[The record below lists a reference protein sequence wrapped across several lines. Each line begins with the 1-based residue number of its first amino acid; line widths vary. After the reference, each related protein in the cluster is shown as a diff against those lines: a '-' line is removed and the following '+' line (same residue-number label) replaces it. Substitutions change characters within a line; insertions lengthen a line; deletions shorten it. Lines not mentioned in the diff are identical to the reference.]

1 MNYFELFSLPER
13 PIIDRSVLSKK
24 FFELQRKFHP
34 DYHTDDTE
42 NEQLDILELSSAVNK
57 AYAIFKDDQ
66 KTIAYYLQTKGFLEE
81 EEKYNLPADFL
92 MEMMEVNELLDDGE
106 IAKVKALIADT
117 EARMDL
123 QFHQIVANLSDNIA
137 QAEVLKIKDYY
148 FRKKYLRRILDRLND

>member
-13 PIIDRSVLSKK
+13 PFVDKSVLSKK
-24 FFELQRKFHP
+24 YFELQRKFHP

-57 AYAIFKDDQ
+57 AYTIFKDDQ
-66 KTIAYYLQTKGFLEE
+66 KTIAYYLQSKGFLEE

-106 IAKVKALIADT
+106 AFKVKALIAET
-117 EARMDL
+117 ESQMDL
-123 QFHQIVANLSDNIA
+123 AFHQIIGNSGDKI
-137 QAEVLKIKDYY
+137 EEPEILKIKDYY

>member
-24 FFELQRKFHP
+24 YFELQLKFHP

-57 AYAIFKDDQ
+57 AYTIFKDDQ
-66 KTIAYYLQTKGFLEE
+66 KTIAYYLQSKGFLEE

-106 IAKVKALIADT
+106 AFKVKALIAET
-117 EARMDL
+117 ESQMDL
-123 QFHQIVANLSDNIA
+123 AFHQIIGNSGDKI
-137 QAEVLKIKDYY
+137 EEPEILKIKDYY

>member
-81 EEKYNLPADFL
+81 EEKHNLPADFL

-106 IAKVKALIADT
+106 TDKVRTLIADT
-117 EARMDL
+117 EAHMDL

>member
-117 EARMDL
+117 EAQMDL
-123 QFHQIVANLSDNIA
+123 QFHQIEANLSDNIA

>member
-1 MNYFELFSLPER
+1 MNYFELFSFPEK
-13 PIIDRSVLSKK
+13 PIVDKSELSRKY
-24 FFELQRKFHP
+24 FELQKKFHP

-106 IAKVKALIADT
+106 IPKVKVLIADT
-117 EARMDL
+117 EAQMDL
-123 QFHQIVANLSDNIA
+123 QFHQIVADSAEKIAESDI
-137 QAEVLKIKDYY
+137 LKIKDYY

>member
-57 AYAIFKDDQ
+57 AYTIFKDDQ

-117 EARMDL
+117 EAQMDL

>member
-117 EARMDL
+117 EAQMDL

>member
-1 MNYFELFSLPER
+1 
-13 PIIDRSVLSKK
+13 
-24 FFELQRKFHP
+24 
-34 DYHTDDTE
+34 
-42 NEQLDILELSSAVNK
+42 LDILELSSAVNK

>member
-106 IAKVKALIADT
+106 IAKVKALITDT
-117 EARMDL
+117 EAQMDL
-123 QFHQIVANLSDNIA
+123 KFHQIVANLSGKIA

>member
-1 MNYFELFSLPER
+1 
-13 PIIDRSVLSKK
+13 
-24 FFELQRKFHP
+24 LQRKFHP

-57 AYAIFKDDQ
+57 AYTIFKDDQ
-66 KTIAYYLQTKGFLEE
+66 KTIAYYLQSKGFLEE

-106 IAKVKALIADT
+106 AFKVKALIAET
-117 EARMDL
+117 ESQMDL
-123 QFHQIVANLSDNIA
+123 AFHQIIGNSGDKI
-137 QAEVLKIKDYY
+137 EEPEILKIKDYF

>member
-117 EARMDL
+117 EAQMDL

-137 QAEVLKIKDYY
+137 QDEILKIKDYY

>member
-13 PIIDRSVLSKK
+13 PIIDRSILSKR

-57 AYAIFKDDQ
+57 AYSIFKDDQ
-66 KTIAYYLQTKGFLEE
+66 KTIAYYLQLKGFLEE

-92 MEMMEVNELLDDGE
+92 MEMMEVNEWLDDGE

-117 EARMDL
+117 EAQMDL
-123 QFHQIVANLSDNIA
+123 RFHQIVADPAGKIAESDI
-137 QAEVLKIKDYY
+137 LKIKDYY

>member
-13 PIIDRSVLSKK
+13 PNIDRSVLSKK

-57 AYAIFKDDQ
+57 AYTIFKDDQ

>member
-1 MNYFELFSLPER
+1 MNYFELFSIPER
-13 PIIDRSVLSKK
+13 PIIDRSILSKR

-106 IAKVKALIADT
+106 IAKVKTLIADT
-117 EARMDL
+117 EAQMDL

>member
-106 IAKVKALIADT
+106 IAKVKALITDT
-117 EARMDL
+117 EAQMDL
-123 QFHQIVANLSDNIA
+123 QFHQIVANLSGKIA

>member
-57 AYAIFKDDQ
+57 AYTIFKDDQ
-66 KTIAYYLQTKGFLEE
+66 KTIAYYLQLKGFLEE

-106 IAKVKALIADT
+106 TDKVRTLIAET
-117 EARMDL
+117 EVQMDL
-123 QFHQIVANLSDNIA
+123 QFHQIVANLSDNKA

>member
-57 AYAIFKDDQ
+57 AYTIFKDDQ
-66 KTIAYYLQTKGFLEE
+66 KTIAYYLQLKGFLEE

-106 IAKVKALIADT
+106 TDKVRTLIAET
-117 EARMDL
+117 EVQMDL

>member
-123 QFHQIVANLSDNIA
+123 QFHKIVVNLSDNIA